1 MDEIEIPAEGPS
13 PGFPAPGATGP
24 AGTPRQVDAGTLRSA
39 LDGFERI
46 AAVGPA
52 EGDAEPAVGSAVALA
67 VSSRAGVPGIWLT
80 RRSWS
85 LRNHPGQFALP
96 GGRVDPGED
105 DVTAA
110 RRELVEELGV
120 PVTEQNVIGLLDD
133 YVTRSGYA
141 MTPVVLWAGRDRG
154 TAPNPDEVADV
165 FFVPFD
171 ELDVEPVFDRIPQSE
186 RPVIKLPRRGGY
198 LHAPTAAVIY
208 QFREVVLRGEHTR
221 VADFE
226 QPVFAWR

>member
-1 MDEIEIPAEGPS
+1 MDDTEIPVDGPS
-13 PGFPAPGATGP
+13 PGFPSPGEPEPSGAPRP
-24 AGTPRQVDAGTLRSA
+24 VDADALRSA
-39 LDGFERI
+39 LDGFPRI
-46 AAVGPA
+46 AAGRA
-52 EGDAEPAVGSAVALA
+52 QADGGAAVGSAVALA

-105 DVTAA
+105 EVTAA
-110 RRELVEELGV
+110 RRELAEELGV
-120 PVTEQNVIGLLDD
+120 SVEQHDVIGLLDD
-133 YVTRSGYA
+133 YVTRSGYS
-141 MTPVVLWAGRDRG
+141 MTPVVLWAGRERR
-154 TAPNPDEVADV
+154 TTPSPAEVADV
-165 FFVPFD
+165 FFVPFE

-186 RPVIKLPRRGGY
+186 RPVIKLPWRGGF